1 MKTFLI
7 PYNLS
12 IYRKV
17 KKSKKKIIQMYWWGE
32 VICNGNVAHGYSN
45 KTTNGKEKEEEEEEE
60 EKSKAV
66 SYSGR
71 VAWSPSPP
79 SSSSSSSSSSS
90 TISPNQFLFEKIK

>member
-17 KKSKKKIIQMYWWGE
+17 KKSKKKKIIQMYWWGE

-79 SSSSSSSSSSS
+79 SSSSSS